1 MNAISV
7 ATAGHNGEPGPL
19 LVPHKKIKDMTEE
32 EHINFRRDYMRVW
45 RDVNREHFREKC
57 CIHSKNYY
65 EAHKE
70 EVLAGKRVK
79 RAALLATLA
88 PVPELH

>member
-1 MNAISV
+1 
-7 ATAGHNGEPGPL
+7 
-19 LVPHKKIKDMTEE
+19 
-32 EHINFRRDYMRVW
+32 MRVW

-57 CIHSKNYY
+57 RIHSKNYY

-79 RAALLATLA
+79 RMAALATLA
-88 PVPELH
+88 PVAELQ